1 MPDYYCI
8 VRHVN
13 RHCSGATYSQ
23 FCIKHFAKKAKK
35 NANYPKKF
43 PQKQR
48 KNPLLETLKTENTLK
63 KTNVTSI
70 KQQCQKRALDS
81 GRHYSQNQE

>member
-13 RHCSGATYSQ
+13 RHCSGTTYSQ
-23 FCIKHFAKKAKK
+23 FCIKHLAKKAKK
-35 NANYPKKF
+35 TKIIPKF

-48 KNPLLETLKTENTLK
+48 KNPLLETLKPENTLK
-63 KTNVTSI
+63 KTHVTSQ
-70 KQQCQKRALDS
+70 KQQCQKK
-81 GRHYSQNQE
+81 